1 MYRIMV
7 VKSERE
13 NYGSLHQYLTTTID
27 GVTKPMEFADA
38 ESLDKQVEKML
49 RDDGYSKSDFIVV
62 KVVDYEIDALGYT
75 NICK

>member
-1 MYRIMV
+1 MV

-49 RDDGYSKSDFIVV
+49 QD
-62 KVVDYEIDALGYT
+62 VDKPGT
-75 NICK
+75 MK

>member
-1 MYRIMV
+1 MV

-27 GVTKPMEFADA
+27 GVTKPMEFSDA
-38 ESLDKQVEKML
+38 ESLDKYVEKML